1 MIGHAWQLTKEM
13 GKVGH
18 ENEVNVQP
26 YAPKKS
32 TIEHVTIMSSVDHSQ
47 LFSSEDKN
55 TIDHLEIEI

>member
-1 MIGHAWQLTKEM
+1 MIGHAWQLTKDM

-32 TIEHVTIMSSVDHSQ
+32 TIEHVTIMS
-47 LFSSEDKN
+47 
-55 TIDHLEIEI
+55 